1 MLRVVYSQG
10 TAILI
15 RLLTVEMLTAVTVA
29 MPTAAMQQH
38 VTTDAAHTLN
48 LT

>member
-1 MLRVVYSQG
+1 
-10 TAILI
+10 
-15 RLLTVEMLTAVTVA
+15 LLNKQQQAVTEALAELVEMLTAVTVA